1 MVITVQE
8 AAVVCGQEL
17 HDCCHRTFAREA
29 HWRAQQQDG
38 GVFHF
43 PAYDTA
49 RDWQGPKLG
58 EFSAKADWPRS
69 RWKGLGKKK
78 SGRSVLDERSAT
90 RRQAFVCQS

>member
-8 AAVVCGQEL
+8 AAVVCRQEL
-17 HDCCHRTFAREA
+17 RDCRHRTFAREA

-69 RWKGLGKKK
+69 RWKGLVGRRNLVAVFWT
-78 SGRSVLDERSAT
+78 SGQQPGDRLLFAT
-90 RRQAFVCQS
+90 